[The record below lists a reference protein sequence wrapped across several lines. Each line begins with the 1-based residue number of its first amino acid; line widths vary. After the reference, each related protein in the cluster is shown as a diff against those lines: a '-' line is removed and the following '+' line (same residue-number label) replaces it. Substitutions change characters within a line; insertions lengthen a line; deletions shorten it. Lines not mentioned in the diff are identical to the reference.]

1 MLAYISCQMSALR
14 GGCGKGSQNR
24 PAEGKS
30 DSRSV
35 WCGAASFL
43 RGYQVEDPI
52 EFPARLGPSVDGKA
66 SGFWLGCAASV
77 HSPASWEAQ
86 PSSLPGSSG
95 RPLYE
100 KAGPL
105 GAKAAPPPRQKK
117 MFFGGNE
124 LGHLLKTNDL
134 SFLKC
139 QKRTGF

>member
-1 MLAYISCQMSALR
+1 MLAYIRCRMSALR

-52 EFPARLGPSVDGKA
+52 ECLARLGPSADGKA
-66 SGFWLGCAASV
+66 SGFRFGCAASV

-86 PSSLPGSSG
+86 PSSLPGSSEH
-95 RPLYE
+95 PLYE
-100 KAGPL
+100 KAEPL
-105 GAKAAPPPRQKK
+105 GAKAPPPPRQKK
-117 MFFGGNE
+117 MFFRGNE
-124 LGHLLKTNDL
+124 LCYLLQIHDL
-134 SFLKC
+134 AFLRC